1 MGKEP
6 FSYRVTKNGKLFV
19 YCRGKNGK
27 REIAMKGSRA
37 ERPISEL
44 PAMNPEQQQLVLARA
59 TGNPKTGQ
67 RASGRLM
74 HIAGLDTWHS
84 SNWGRR

>member
-19 YCRGKNGK
+19 YWHGKNGK
-27 REIAMKGSRA
+27 REIAMKGARA
-37 ERPISEL
+37 KRLISKL
-44 PAMNPEQQQLVLARA
+44 PAMDPEQQQLVLARA
-59 TGNPKTGQ
+59 TGNSKTGQ

-74 HIAGLDTWHS
+74 QSAGLDAWHP
-84 SNWGRR
+84 SNPGRR